1 MATLAEQLA
10 DLEPQIASLQRA
22 SEERSILK
30 ALRARSQQ
38 IAQARGTLDA
48 ALTTYAR
55 IQRLGGNTAGRPR
68 ASAALRA
75 RPGALVERLEGNR
88 DGVAADQ
95 QWDVGLLA
103 PVGQFSTKLT
113 EWMQE
118 SWSGLVDK
126 HAQPVTDDVLGQFER
141 LGFGDRVRELRITRD
156 RIRELR
162 NHLPVDDSALN
173 NIVILARAMSEE
185 LGALKSVPPAVR
197 AFFAKASRREAGF
210 EDLTTEVQ
218 DWLRAHDMLK
228 LIRIGFT

>member
-30 ALRARSQQ
+30 ALRVRSQQ
-38 IAQARGTLDA
+38 IAQARSALDA
-48 ALTTYAR
+48 ALLTYAR
-55 IQRLGGNTAGRPR
+55 IVRLGGSTTGRPR
-68 ASAALRA
+68 ASAALRG
-75 RPGALVERLEGNR
+75 RPSALLERLEGNL

-103 PVGQFSTKLT
+103 PVAQFSGKLS

-126 HAQPVTDDVLGQFER
+126 HVQPVTDDVLNQFER
-141 LGFGDRVRELRITRD
+141 LGFGDRVQQLRVARD
-156 RIRELR
+156 RVRELR

-173 NIVILARAMSEE
+173 TIVTLGKAMSEE

-210 EDLTTEVQ
+210 EDLTIEVQ

-228 LIRIGFT
+228 LIRIGFS